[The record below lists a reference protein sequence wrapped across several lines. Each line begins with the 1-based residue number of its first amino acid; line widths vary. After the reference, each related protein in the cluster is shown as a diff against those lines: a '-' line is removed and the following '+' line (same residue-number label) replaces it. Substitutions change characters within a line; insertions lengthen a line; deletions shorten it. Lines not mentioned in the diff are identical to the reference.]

1 MVSNDRHMRILI
13 AGASGLIGRPL
24 AAALRSLGH
33 EVRRLVRARPWPDAT
48 RPAGE
53 YWWDPPA
60 GRVEDRAF
68 EGVDAVINLCGSPI
82 GMRWS
87 AARKQMIIDSRVEP
101 TDVLAEEVAERGVP
115 ALLNASGI
123 TYYGETSDTVVD
135 ETSAAGRG
143 FLAGL
148 CQRWEAATG
157 PAVRAGARVVHLR
170 TGLVLAHGGLLG
182 PLRPLFRLGLG
193 ARLGDGRQFMPWISL
208 RDEIAAIRFLVEHAT
223 LSGPV
228 NLCAPEPVT
237 NAEFT
242 RTLARVLHRPAPWRV
257 PASVLRL
264 AMGEAADELA
274 LISLRTMPAVLLK
287 AGFSFTDT
295 RLDQA
300 LAAAR

>member
-1 MVSNDRHMRILI
+1 MRILI
-13 AGASGLIGRPL
+13 TGSSGLIGRPL
-24 AAALRSLGH
+24 VAALRQSGH
-33 EVRRLVRARPWPDAT
+33 EVRRLVRVRPPVGAAH
-48 RPAGE
+48 PADE

-68 EGVDAVINLCGSPI
+68 QGVDAVINLCGSPM

-115 ALLNASGI
+115 VLLNASGI
-123 TYYGETSDTVVD
+123 TYYGEASVTAAD
-135 ETSAAGRG
+135 ETTPAGKG

-157 PAVRAGARVVHLR
+157 PAARAGARVVKLR
-170 TGLVLAHGGLLG
+170 TGLVLARGGLLG

-193 ARLGDGRQFMPWISL
+193 ARLGDGRQYMPWISL
-208 RDEIAAIRFLVEHAT
+208 RDEIEAIRFLVEHET

-257 PASVLRL
+257 PASALRL
-264 AMGEAADELA
+264 VLGEAADELA
-274 LISLRTMPAVLLK
+274 LISLRAVPAVLAK